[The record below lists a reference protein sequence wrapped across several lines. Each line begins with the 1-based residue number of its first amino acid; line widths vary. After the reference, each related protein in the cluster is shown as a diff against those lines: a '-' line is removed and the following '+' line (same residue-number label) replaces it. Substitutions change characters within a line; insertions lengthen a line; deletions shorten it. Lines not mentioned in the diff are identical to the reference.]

1 MPKRIAVIDADTIR
15 NESTMATKEYRETMK
30 RLNYSID
37 EAAKQLAISRR
48 IMADFHSGAKPVPPV
63 VALALRR
70 LTDIAPYL
78 VKANRYRFR
87 ASAPRLLDQ
96 QFDEQ

>member
-1 MPKRIAVIDADTIR
+1 
-15 NESTMATKEYRETMK
+15 
-30 RLNYSID
+30 
-37 EAAKQLAISRR
+37 
-48 IMADFHSGAKPVPPV
+48 MADFHIGAKPVPPV

-70 LTDIAPYL
+70 LRDIAPYL
-78 VKANRYRFR
+78 VKVDRYRFH